1 MKNTPTPWT
10 MNPSKTDDRS
20 YIADCGFG
28 YTIWPANPCHTT
40 YDSTAYEKR
49 RVYCPCRQQPRRI
62 AGSCEAAYE
71 LLNKD
76 KAKTYAPNSLAK
88 IEKAIAAAEGEEK

>member
-40 YDSTAYEKR
+40 YDSTAYENAEFIVR
-49 RVYCPCRQQPRRI
+49 AVNNHDELL
-62 AGSCEAAYE
+62 EAAKLAYE